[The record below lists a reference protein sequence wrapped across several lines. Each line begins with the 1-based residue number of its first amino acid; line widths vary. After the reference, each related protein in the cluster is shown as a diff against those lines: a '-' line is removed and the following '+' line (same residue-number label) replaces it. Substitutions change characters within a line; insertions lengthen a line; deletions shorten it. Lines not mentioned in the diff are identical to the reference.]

1 MPFSIQ
7 ETIGGLKHLGLKWQR
22 RLTGASPTQY
32 LEALAAAGVSC
43 LTVSAKDGN
52 PAVCH
57 ICGFVMVRADLPG
70 GWLLETC
77 SAVGLNSLP
86 VESRLREWAAGLPLR
101 TTGEPDRCLHTQE
114 ISCPPVKA
122 ALRLPGTPL

>member
-1 MPFSIQ
+1 LAFSIQ

-32 LEALAAAGVSC
+32 AERLAASGVSC
-43 LTVSAKDGN
+43 LAVSADNGN

-57 ICGFVMVRADLPG
+57 ICGFVMVRVDLPG
-70 GWLLETC
+70 GWVLETC

-86 VESRLREWAAGLPLR
+86 VESRLREWASGLPV
-101 TTGEPDRCLHTQE
+101 TTPGEPEGPLDSPE
-114 ISCPPVKA
+114 IFCRPAKA